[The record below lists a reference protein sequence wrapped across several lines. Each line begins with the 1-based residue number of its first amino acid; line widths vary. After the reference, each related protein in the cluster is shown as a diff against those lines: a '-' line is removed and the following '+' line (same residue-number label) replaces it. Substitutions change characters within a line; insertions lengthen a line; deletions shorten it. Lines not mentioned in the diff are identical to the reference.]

1 MGQPGK
7 RDVKCSHSL
16 FVDDFKVYQESH
28 KSLKDVS
35 EMIVQASNDTGA
47 CCGVAKC
54 AEIIFERE
62 KKVKGEGLQVL
73 NESME
78 TIDLYP
84 NEI

>member
-7 RDVKCSHSL
+7 RDVNCSHSL

-47 CCGVAKC
+47 CYGVAKC

-62 KKVKGEGLQVL
+62 KMVKGEDLQVL
-73 NESME
+73 NESMK
-78 TIDLYP
+78 TTDFYP